1 MVIPTN
7 LELMDRGSSYLLS
20 NKIFLVQILIT
31 LNCFDLVYFKTRV
44 QDTSDMSEIRVR
56 YERHE
61 CDMNA
66 TRTTGV
72 QHERYTMT
80 GLQHKCNTND
90 TSATRVKNFD
100 SENGT
105 SENIFSHHYI
115 SYICS
120 KQKFTMR
127 GTISF

>member
-1 MVIPTN
+1 M
-7 LELMDRGSSYLLS
+7 
-20 NKIFLVQILIT
+20 
-31 LNCFDLVYFKTRV
+31 
-44 QDTSDMSEIRVR
+44 R

-66 TRTTGV
+66 TQTTRV
-72 QHERYTMT
+72 QRERYIMT

-105 SENIFSHHYI
+105 SEDIFSHHYI

-120 KQKFTMR
+120 KQKFTLR